1 MAQHLGLYAH
11 GRIGSASHTGSQ
23 VVAQLMKRPG
33 WPVRSAWP
41 SAAQPGGLP
50 ARGGGPRC
58 MLTGVV
64 FPIVGGDEG
73 GLNVEKGMR
82 GVRKQGRL
90 TPSLAVDGRQRG
102 GAEQRRS
109 VAAPD

>member
-1 MAQHLGLYAH
+1 MH
-11 GRIGSASHTGSQ
+11 
-23 VVAQLMKRPG
+23 
-33 WPVRSAWP
+33 
-41 SAAQPGGLP
+41 
-50 ARGGGPRC
+50 
-58 MLTGVV
+58 TGVV
-64 FPIVGGDEG
+64 FPIVGRDEG